1 MIQCSVWKEEDD
13 YCKVDK
19 RKCGKTN
26 WYETVSYTHLEKRGF
41 QNIELMKNCKEL
53 QKLSFEELPHSF
65 TEPYALCTFSRVM
78 KGLSLIHISRK

>member
-26 WYETVSYTHLEKRGF
+26 WYEMCDE
-41 QNIELMKNCKEL
+41 IE
-53 QKLSFEELPHSF
+53 P
-65 TEPYALCTFSRVM
+65 T
-78 KGLSLIHISRK
+78 